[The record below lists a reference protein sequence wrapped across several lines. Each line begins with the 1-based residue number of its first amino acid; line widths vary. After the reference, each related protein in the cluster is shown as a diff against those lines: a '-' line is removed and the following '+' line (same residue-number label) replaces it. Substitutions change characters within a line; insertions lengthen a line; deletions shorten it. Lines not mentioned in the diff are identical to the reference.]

1 MFKFLEIMKAL
12 RYILSMIA
20 VVSVLSISAQTP
32 NYGTTYKPQSTAG
45 IYTQTEAQLPAA
57 TIGSTNVGYVQSGS
71 SLPMAAQSGVTTTYD
86 KSPSISRPRRTGEG
100 EGTEDEEDPD
110 NPGEPAPIGD
120 AAIPLALCA
129 LAYLIVRVVRKRTR
143 ALNC

>member
-1 MFKFLEIMKAL
+1 MKTTL
-12 RYILSMIA
+12 RYLLSLIA

-71 SLPMAAQSGVTTTYD
+71 NLPMAAQSGVTTTYD
-86 KSPSISRPRRTGEG
+86 KSPTISRPRRTGEG

-120 AAIPLALCA
+120 AAIPLMVASAVYGVWCMV
-129 LAYLIVRVVRKRTR
+129 YRRRKRTH
-143 ALNC
+143 NI